1 MPTTNRP
8 DHIPSRAK
16 VLTERDRKAK
26 LRRVMLTTW
35 YGFHLDGL
43 SVRDI
48 AELVGASPAKVH
60 AGLTEF
66 RGYLVSL
73 DSEAAAEATE
83 RVDLFSEICERT

>member
-16 VLTERDRKAK
+16 ILTARDRKAK

-60 AGLTEF
+60 WDWPSSGSTSGRWTVRPRQLQ
-66 RGYLVSL
+66 G
-73 DSEAAAEATE
+73 
-83 RVDLFSEICERT
+83 